1 MTDDQ
6 MQSMRDDIAYMKA
19 LAQEGRQAPILGG
32 AMLVASGLIFGLAS
46 LGHWAVVAGVLR
58 IGNAGILGIWLGAV
72 VLYMAVLMVLIG
84 RVKRKAGVRSAANQA
99 ARAVW
104 SAIGGSIF
112 ALGVAIAVLVWKY
125 PISAEGM
132 LIPSIILALW
142 GTGWAVQA
150 AMARSGWMR
159 LMAITA
165 WVLSPVMAL
174 FAGKP
179 EQFLAY
185 AAALVVCAVLPGL
198 FMMRQEPSDI
208 V

>member
-19 LAQEGRQAPILGG
+19 LAQEGRQTPILGG
-32 AMLVASGLIFGLAS
+32 AMLFTSGVVFGLAS
-46 LGHWAVVAGVLR
+46 LIHWAAFVGVLR
-58 IGNAGILGIWLGAV
+58 IGNWGVLGVWMGAV
-72 VLYMAVLMVLIG
+72 VLYMVILMFLIAK
-84 RVKRKAGVRSAANQA
+84 VKRQVGVRSAANRA
-99 ARAVW
+99 TRAVW

-112 ALGVAIAVLVWKY
+112 VLGVSIAVVGYKY
-125 PISAEGM
+125 PHSAEGL

-150 AMARSGWMR
+150 AMANVRWMR
-159 LMAITA
+159 WMAVAA
-165 WVLSPVMAL
+165 WVAAPAVAL
-174 FAGKP
+174 VAGKP

-185 AAALVVCAVLPGL
+185 AGALVICAVIPG
-198 FMMRQEPSDI
+198 FVMMRQEPSDI

>member
-19 LAQEGRQAPILGG
+19 LAQEGRQTPVLGG
-32 AMLVASGLIFGLAS
+32 AMLFTSGVVFGLAS
-46 LGHWAVVAGVLR
+46 LVHWAAFVGILR
-58 IGNAGILGIWLGAV
+58 IGNWGVFATWMGAFV
-72 VLYMAVLMVLIG
+72 IYMIVLMFLIA
-84 RVKRKAGVRSAANQA
+84 RVKRQVGVRSAANRA

-112 ALGVAIAVLVWKY
+112 VLGVSIAVVTYKY
-125 PISAEGM
+125 PHSAGGL
-132 LIPSIILALW
+132 LIPSMILALW

-150 AMARSGWMR
+150 AMANVLWMR
-159 LMAITA
+159 WMAVTA
-165 WVLSPVMAL
+165 WVAAPAMAL

-185 AAALVVCAVLPGL
+185 TAALVVCAVIPGL
-198 FMMRQEPSDI
+198 VMMRQEPSDI